1 MLASGFLENAEE
13 MTTMT
18 YKRNKKLLTFLFS
31 FLLLPSQ
38 VGAQDFDNIEITTNH
53 VKDNIYYLEG
63 SGGNI
68 GVIVGDDGVLIVDNQ
83 FAPLTNK
90 IEAAIT
96 DLTTLPVTFVVN
108 SHFHYDH
115 TDGNENFGKAGAF
128 IVAQENARRR
138 MESTQVLANGRAQ
151 ERYDPVGL
159 PKITFIDTMKFY
171 FNGEPIELVHTGPG
185 HTDGD
190 AQVYF
195 LESNVIH
202 TGDMFVRYV
211 LPFIDQNNGGS
222 LDGMIEATDR
232 LASLI
237 NDETII
243 IPGHGQLSNRNDLLN
258 YRDMLVTIRGNL
270 LRAKV
275 QDLSPGAMLDLQPAD
290 GFAPAGDGTNQWLLR
305 AYDEYR

>member
-1 MLASGFLENAEE
+1 MKRLQNSKTVLA
-13 MTTMT
+13 
-18 YKRNKKLLTFLFS
+18 LLTILIMPAPLS
-31 FLLLPSQ
+31 
-38 VGAQDFDNIEITTNH
+38 AQDFDEVEILTHH

-68 GVIVGDDGVLIVDNQ
+68 GVIIGDDGVLIVDNQ

-96 DLTTLPVTFVVN
+96 DLTKLPVTFVVN

-128 IVAQENARRR
+128 IVAQDNARRR
-138 MESTQVLANGRAQ
+138 MESAQVLASGYSQR
-151 ERYDPVGL
+151 RYEKVGL
-159 PKITFIDTMKFY
+159 PKITFFDAMRFY
-171 FNGEPIELVHTGPG
+171 FNDEPIHITYNGPG

-195 LESNVIH
+195 LQSNVIH

-211 LPFIDQNNGGS
+211 LPFIDQKNGGS

-232 LASLI
+232 LASQI

-243 IPGHGQLSNRNDLLN
+243 IPGHGQLSTRDDLLS
-258 YRDMLVTIRGNL
+258 YREMLVTIRGNL

-275 QDLSPGAMLDLQPAD
+275 QDLSPSEMLEIEPAD
-290 GFAPAGDGTNQWLLR
+290 GFAPAGDGTDQWLLR

>member
-1 MLASGFLENAEE
+1 MKRLQNSKAVLA
-13 MTTMT
+13 
-18 YKRNKKLLTFLFS
+18 LLTILIMPAPLS
-31 FLLLPSQ
+31 
-38 VGAQDFDNIEITTNH
+38 AQDFDEVEILTHH

-68 GVIVGDDGVLIVDNQ
+68 GVIIGDDGVLIIDNQ

-96 DLTTLPVTFVVN
+96 DLTKLPVTFVVN

-128 IVAQENARRR
+128 IVAQDNARRR
-138 MESTQVLANGRAQ
+138 MESAQVLASGYSQR
-151 ERYDPVGL
+151 RYEKVGL
-159 PKITFIDTMKFY
+159 PKITFFDAMRFY
-171 FNGEPIELVHTGPG
+171 FNDEPIHITYNGPG

-195 LESNVIH
+195 LQSNVIH

-211 LPFIDQNNGGS
+211 LPFIDQSNGGS

-232 LASLI
+232 LASQI

-243 IPGHGQLSNRNDLLN
+243 IPGHGQLSTRDDLLS
-258 YRDMLVTIRGNL
+258 YREMLVTIRGNL

-275 QDLSPGAMLDLQPAD
+275 QDLSPSEMLEIEPAD
-290 GFAPAGDGTNQWLLR
+290 GFAPAGEGTDQWLLR

>member
-1 MLASGFLENAEE
+1 MKCLQNNNTVLA
-13 MTTMT
+13 
-18 YKRNKKLLTFLFS
+18 LLTILIMPAPLS
-31 FLLLPSQ
+31 
-38 VGAQDFDNIEITTNH
+38 AQDFDEVEILTHH

-68 GVIVGDDGVLIVDNQ
+68 GVIIGDDGVLIIYNQ

-96 DLTTLPVTFVVN
+96 DLTKLPVTFVVN

-128 IVAQENARRR
+128 IVAQDNARRR
-138 MESTQVLANGRAQ
+138 MESAQVLASGYSQRKY
-151 ERYDPVGL
+151 EKVGL
-159 PKITFIDTMKFY
+159 PKITFFDAMRFY
-171 FNGEPIELVHTGPG
+171 FNDEPIHITYNGPG

-195 LESNVIH
+195 LQSNVIH

-232 LASLI
+232 LASQI

-243 IPGHGQLSNRNDLLN
+243 IPGHGQLSTRDDLLS
-258 YRDMLVTIRGNL
+258 YREMLVTIRGNL

-275 QDLSPGAMLDLQPAD
+275 QDLSPSEMLDIEPAD
-290 GFAPAGDGTNQWLLR
+290 GFAPAGDGTDQWLLR

>member
-1 MLASGFLENAEE
+1 MKRLQNSKTVLA
-13 MTTMT
+13 
-18 YKRNKKLLTFLFS
+18 LLTILIMPAPLS
-31 FLLLPSQ
+31 
-38 VGAQDFDNIEITTNH
+38 AQDFDEVEILTHH

-68 GVIVGDDGVLIVDNQ
+68 GVIIGDDGVLIIDNQ

-96 DLTTLPVTFVVN
+96 DLTKLPVTFVVN

-128 IVAQENARRR
+128 IVAQDNARRR
-138 MESTQVLANGRAQ
+138 MESAQVLASGYSQR
-151 ERYDPVGL
+151 RYEKVGL
-159 PKITFIDTMKFY
+159 PKITFFDAMRFY
-171 FNGEPIELVHTGPG
+171 FNDEPIHITYNGPG

-195 LESNVIH
+195 LQSNVIH

-222 LDGMIEATDR
+222 LDGMIEAPDR
-232 LASLI
+232 LARQI

-243 IPGHGQLSNRNDLLN
+243 IPGHGQLSTRDDLLS
-258 YRDMLVTIRGNL
+258 YREMLVTIRGNL

-275 QDLSPGAMLDLQPAD
+275 QGLSPSEMLEIEPAD
-290 GFAPAGDGTNQWLLR
+290 GFAPAGEGTDQWLLR

>member
-1 MLASGFLENAEE
+1 MKN
-13 MTTMT
+13 
-18 YKRNKKLLTFLFS
+18 KRDKKYLIPLLISVLVVPFQLY
-31 FLLLPSQ
+31 
-38 VGAQDFDNIEITTNH
+38 GQDFDNIEITTNH
-53 VKDNIYYLEG
+53 VKNNIYYLEG

-68 GVIVGDDGVLIVDNQ
+68 GVIVGDDGVLIVDDQ

-96 DLTTLPVTFVVN
+96 DLTKLPVTFVVN

-115 TDGNENFGKAGAF
+115 TDGNENFGRAGAF
-128 IVAQENARRR
+128 IVAQDNARRR
-138 MESTQVLANGRAQ
+138 MESTQVLASGREQ
-151 ERYDPVGL
+151 EAYDDVGL
-159 PKITFIDTMKFY
+159 PKITFFDSMRFY
-171 FNGEPIELVHTGPG
+171 FNDEPIELIHTGPG

-222 LDGMIEATDR
+222 LDGMIEATDK
-232 LASLI
+232 LASII
-237 NDETII
+237 NNETII
-243 IPGHGQLSNRNDLLN
+243 IPGHGQLSNRGDLLN
-258 YRDMLVTIRGNL
+258 YRNMLVTIRGSL
-270 LRAKV
+270 TRAKV
-275 QDLSPGAMLDLQPAD
+275 QALSPAEMLETEPAD
-290 GFAPAGDGTNQWLLR
+290 GWAPAGDGTNQWLLR

>member
-1 MLASGFLENAEE
+1 MA
-13 MTTMT
+13 
-18 YKRNKKLLTFLFS
+18 YRRNKKYLIPLLIS
-31 FLLLPSQ
+31 FLVAPFQLY
-38 VGAQDFDNIEITTNH
+38 GQDFDNIEITTNH
-53 VKDNIYYLEG
+53 VKGNIYYLEG

-68 GVIVGDDGVLIVDNQ
+68 GVIVGDDGVLIVDDQ

-96 DLTTLPVTFVVN
+96 DLTSLPVTFVVN

-115 TDGNENFGKAGAF
+115 TDGNENFGRAGAF
-128 IVAQENARRR
+128 IVAQDNARRR
-138 MESTQVLANGRAQ
+138 MESTQVLASGRVQ
-151 ERYDPVGL
+151 EAYEDVGL
-159 PKITFIDTMKFY
+159 PKITFFDSMRFY
-171 FNGEPIELVHTGPG
+171 FNDEPIELIHTGPG

-222 LDGMIEATDR
+222 LDGMIEATDK
-232 LASLI
+232 LASII

-243 IPGHGQLSNRNDLLN
+243 IPGHGELSNRDDLLN

-270 LRAKV
+270 TRAKV
-275 QDLSPGAMLDLQPAD
+275 QGLNPAEMLGTEPAD
-290 GFAPAGDGTNQWLLR
+290 GWAPAGDGTNQWLLR

>member
-1 MLASGFLENAEE
+1 MKRLQNRKTVLA
-13 MTTMT
+13 
-18 YKRNKKLLTFLFS
+18 LLTILIMPAPLS
-31 FLLLPSQ
+31 
-38 VGAQDFDNIEITTNH
+38 AQDFDEVEILTHH

-68 GVIVGDDGVLIVDNQ
+68 GVIIGDDGVLIVDNQ

-96 DLTTLPVTFVVN
+96 DLTKLPVTFVVN

-128 IVAQENARRR
+128 IVAQDNARRR
-138 MESTQVLANGRAQ
+138 MESAQVLASGYSQR
-151 ERYDPVGL
+151 RYEKVGL
-159 PKITFIDTMKFY
+159 PKITFFDAMRFY
-171 FNGEPIELVHTGPG
+171 FNDEPIHITYNGPG

-195 LESNVIH
+195 LQSNVIH

-232 LASLI
+232 LASQI

-243 IPGHGQLSNRNDLLN
+243 IPGHGQLSTRDDLLS
-258 YRDMLVTIRGNL
+258 YREMLVTIRGNL

-275 QDLSPGAMLDLQPAD
+275 QDLSPSEMLEIEPAD
-290 GFAPAGDGTNQWLLR
+290 GFAPAGDGTDQWLLR

>member
-1 MLASGFLENAEE
+1 MKN
-13 MTTMT
+13 
-18 YKRNKKLLTFLFS
+18 KRDKKYLIPLLISVLVVPFQLY
-31 FLLLPSQ
+31 
-38 VGAQDFDNIEITTNH
+38 GQDFDNIEITTNH
-53 VKDNIYYLEG
+53 VKGNIYYLEG

-68 GVIVGDDGVLIVDNQ
+68 GVIVGDDGVLIVDDQ

-96 DLTTLPVTFVVN
+96 DLIKLPVTFVVN

-115 TDGNENFGKAGAF
+115 TDGNENFGRAGAF
-128 IVAQENARRR
+128 IVAQDNARRR
-138 MESTQVLANGRAQ
+138 MESTQVLASGREQ
-151 ERYDPVGL
+151 EAYENVGL
-159 PKITFIDTMKFY
+159 PKITFFDSMRFY
-171 FNGEPIELVHTGPG
+171 FNDEPIELIHTGAG

-222 LDGMIEATDR
+222 LDGMIEATDK
-232 LASLI
+232 LASII

-243 IPGHGQLSNRNDLLN
+243 IPGHGELSNRDDLLN

-270 LRAKV
+270 TRAKV
-275 QDLSPGAMLDLQPAD
+275 QGLTPAEMLGTEPAD
-290 GFAPAGDGTNQWLLR
+290 GWAPAGDGTNQWLLR

>member
-1 MLASGFLENAEE
+1 MKRLQNSKTVLA
-13 MTTMT
+13 
-18 YKRNKKLLTFLFS
+18 LLTILIMPAPLS
-31 FLLLPSQ
+31 
-38 VGAQDFDNIEITTNH
+38 AQDFDEVEILTHH

-68 GVIVGDDGVLIVDNQ
+68 GVIIGDDGVLIVDNQ

-96 DLTTLPVTFVVN
+96 DLTKLPVTFVVN

-128 IVAQENARRR
+128 IVAQDNARRR
-138 MESTQVLANGRAQ
+138 MESAQVLASGYSQR
-151 ERYDPVGL
+151 RYEKVGL
-159 PKITFIDTMKFY
+159 PKITFFDAMRFY
-171 FNGEPIELVHTGPG
+171 FNDEPIHITYNGPG

-195 LESNVIH
+195 LQSNVIH

-222 LDGMIEATDR
+222 LDGMVEATDR
-232 LASLI
+232 LASQI

-243 IPGHGQLSNRNDLLN
+243 IPGHGQLSTRDDLLS
-258 YRDMLVTIRGNL
+258 YREMLVTIRGNL

-275 QDLSPGAMLDLQPAD
+275 QDLSPSEMLEIEPAD
-290 GFAPAGDGTNQWLLR
+290 GFAPAGDGTDQWLLR

>member
-1 MLASGFLENAEE
+1 MKRLQNSKAVLA
-13 MTTMT
+13 
-18 YKRNKKLLTFLFS
+18 LLTILIMPAPLS
-31 FLLLPSQ
+31 
-38 VGAQDFDNIEITTNH
+38 AQDFDEVEILTHH

-68 GVIVGDDGVLIVDNQ
+68 GVIIGDDGVLIIDNQ

-96 DLTTLPVTFVVN
+96 DLTKLPVTFVVN

-128 IVAQENARRR
+128 IVAQDNARRR
-138 MESTQVLANGRAQ
+138 MESAQVLASGYSQR
-151 ERYDPVGL
+151 RYEKVGL
-159 PKITFIDTMKFY
+159 PKITFFDAMRFY
-171 FNGEPIELVHTGPG
+171 FNDEPIHITYNGPG

-195 LESNVIH
+195 LQSNVIH

-232 LASLI
+232 LASQI

-243 IPGHGQLSNRNDLLN
+243 IPGHGQLSTRDDLLS
-258 YRDMLVTIRGNL
+258 YREMLVTIRGNL

-275 QDLSPGAMLDLQPAD
+275 QGLSPSEMLEIKPAD
-290 GFAPAGDGTNQWLLR
+290 GFAPAGEGTDQWLLR

>member
-1 MLASGFLENAEE
+1 MKRLQNSKTVLA
-13 MTTMT
+13 
-18 YKRNKKLLTFLFS
+18 LLTILIMPAPLS
-31 FLLLPSQ
+31 
-38 VGAQDFDNIEITTNH
+38 AQDFDEVEILTHH

-68 GVIVGDDGVLIVDNQ
+68 GVIIGDDGVLIIDNQ

-96 DLTTLPVTFVVN
+96 DLTKLPVTFVVN

-128 IVAQENARRR
+128 IVAQDNARRR
-138 MESTQVLANGRAQ
+138 MESAQVLASGYSQR
-151 ERYDPVGL
+151 RYEKVGL
-159 PKITFIDTMKFY
+159 PKITFFDAMRFY
-171 FNGEPIELVHTGPG
+171 FNDEPIHITYNGPG

-195 LESNVIH
+195 LQSNVIH

-232 LASLI
+232 LASQI

-243 IPGHGQLSNRNDLLN
+243 IPGHGQLSTRDDLLS
-258 YRDMLVTIRGNL
+258 YREMLVTIRGNL

-275 QDLSPGAMLDLQPAD
+275 QDLSPSEMLEIEPAD
-290 GFAPAGDGTNQWLLR
+290 GFAPAGEGTDQWLLR

>member
-1 MLASGFLENAEE
+1 MKYFYRNIVVA
-13 MTTMT
+13 TMT
-18 YKRNKKLLTFLFS
+18 GTLFII
-31 FLLLPSQ
+31 FQLQ
-38 VGAQDFDNIEITTNH
+38 AQDFEEVQIVTHH

-68 GVIVGDDGVLIVDNQ
+68 GVIVGDDGVLIVDDQ
-83 FAPLTNK
+83 FGPLTNK

-96 DLTTLPVTFVVN
+96 DLTKLPVTFVVN

-115 TDGNENFGKAGAF
+115 TDGNENFGRAGAF
-128 IVAQENARRR
+128 IVAQDNARRR
-138 MESTQVLANGRAQ
+138 MESAQVLASGYSQR
-151 ERYDPVGL
+151 RYEEIGL
-159 PKITFIDTMKFY
+159 PKITFFEAMRFY
-171 FNGEPIELVHTGPG
+171 FNNEPIHISYNGPG

-190 AQVYF
+190 AQIFF

-232 LASLI
+232 LASQI

-243 IPGHGQLSNRNDLLN
+243 IPGHGQLSTRDDLLN
-258 YRDMLVTIRGNL
+258 YREMLVTIRGNL

-275 QDLSPGAMLDLQPAD
+275 QELSPSEMLGTEPAD
-290 GFAPAGDGTNQWLLR
+290 GFAPLGVGTDQWLLR

>member
-1 MLASGFLENAEE
+1 MKCLQNNNTVLA
-13 MTTMT
+13 
-18 YKRNKKLLTFLFS
+18 LLIILIMPAPLS
-31 FLLLPSQ
+31 
-38 VGAQDFDNIEITTNH
+38 AQDFDEVEILTHH

-68 GVIVGDDGVLIVDNQ
+68 GVIIGDDGVLIIDNQ

-96 DLTTLPVTFVVN
+96 DLTKLPVTFVVN

-128 IVAQENARRR
+128 IVAQDNARRR
-138 MESTQVLANGRAQ
+138 MESAQVLASGYSQR
-151 ERYDPVGL
+151 RYEKVGL
-159 PKITFIDTMKFY
+159 PKITFFDAMRFY
-171 FNGEPIELVHTGPG
+171 FNDEPIHITYNGPG

-195 LESNVIH
+195 LQSNVIH

-232 LASLI
+232 LASQI

-243 IPGHGQLSNRNDLLN
+243 IPGHGQLSTRDDLLS
-258 YRDMLVTIRGNL
+258 YREMLVTIRGNL

-275 QDLSPGAMLDLQPAD
+275 QDLSPSEMLDIEPAD
-290 GFAPAGDGTNQWLLR
+290 GFAPAGDGTDQWLLR

>member
-1 MLASGFLENAEE
+1 MVHINKGDSLISML
-13 MTTMT
+13 
-18 YKRNKKLLTFLFS
+18 LLS
-31 FLLLPSQ
+31 WLLLPLQ
-38 VGAQDFDNIEITTNH
+38 AAGQDFDNIEIITNH

-68 GVIVGDDGVLIVDNQ
+68 GVIVGNDGVLIVDNQ
-83 FAPLTNK
+83 FAPLSNK

-96 DLTTLPVTFVVN
+96 DLSELSVTFAVN

-138 MESTQVLANGRAQ
+138 MESTQVLATGRAQ
-151 ERYDPVGL
+151 ERYDEVGL
-159 PKITFIDTMKFY
+159 PKITFTDTMRLY
-171 FNGEPIELVHTGPG
+171 FNDEPIDLIHTGPG

-195 LESNVIH
+195 RESNVIH

-232 LASLI
+232 LASII
-237 NDETII
+237 NNETII

-270 LRAKV
+270 TRAKV
-275 QDLSPGAMLDLQPAD
+275 QGMSPQEMLDTEPAD
-290 GFAPAGDGTNQWLLR
+290 GFAPAGDSTNQWLLR

>member
-1 MLASGFLENAEE
+1 MKRLQNSKAVLA
-13 MTTMT
+13 
-18 YKRNKKLLTFLFS
+18 LLTILIMPAPLS
-31 FLLLPSQ
+31 
-38 VGAQDFDNIEITTNH
+38 AQDFDEVEILTHH

-68 GVIVGDDGVLIVDNQ
+68 GVIIGDDGVLIIDNQ

-96 DLTTLPVTFVVN
+96 DLTKLPVTFVVN

-128 IVAQENARRR
+128 IVAQDNARRR
-138 MESTQVLANGRAQ
+138 MESAQVLASGYSQR
-151 ERYDPVGL
+151 RYEKVGL
-159 PKITFIDTMKFY
+159 PKITFFDAMRFY
-171 FNGEPIELVHTGPG
+171 FNDEPIHITYNGPG

-195 LESNVIH
+195 LQSNVIH

-232 LASLI
+232 LASQI

-243 IPGHGQLSNRNDLLN
+243 IPGHGQLSTRDDLLS
-258 YRDMLVTIRGNL
+258 YREMLVTIRGNL

-275 QDLSPGAMLDLQPAD
+275 QDLSPSEMLEIEPAD
-290 GFAPAGDGTNQWLLR
+290 GFAPAGEGTDQWLLR

>member
-1 MLASGFLENAEE
+1 MA
-13 MTTMT
+13 
-18 YKRNKKLLTFLFS
+18 YRRNKKYLIPLLIS
-31 FLLLPSQ
+31 FLVVPFQLY
-38 VGAQDFDNIEITTNH
+38 GQDFDNIEITTNH
-53 VKDNIYYLEG
+53 VKGNIYYLEG

-68 GVIVGDDGVLIVDNQ
+68 GVIVGDDGVLIVDDQ

-96 DLTTLPVTFVVN
+96 DLSKLPGTFVVN

-115 TDGNENFGKAGAF
+115 TDGNENFGRAGAF
-128 IVAQENARRR
+128 IVAQDNARRR
-138 MESTQVLANGRAQ
+138 MESTQVLASGREQ
-151 ERYDPVGL
+151 EAYEDVGL
-159 PKITFIDTMKFY
+159 PKITFFVSMRFY
-171 FNGEPIELVHTGPG
+171 FNDEPIELIHTGPG

-222 LDGMIEATDR
+222 LDGMIEATDK
-232 LASLI
+232 LASII

-243 IPGHGQLSNRNDLLN
+243 IPGHGELSNRDDLLN

-270 LRAKV
+270 TRAKV
-275 QDLSPGAMLDLQPAD
+275 QGLNPAEMLGTEPAD
-290 GFAPAGDGTNQWLLR
+290 GWAPAGDGTNQWLLR

>member
-1 MLASGFLENAEE
+1 
-13 MTTMT
+13 MT
-18 YKRNKKLLTFLFS
+18 YRRNKKYLIPLLIS
-31 FLLLPSQ
+31 FLVVPFQLY
-38 VGAQDFDNIEITTNH
+38 GQDFDNIEITTNH
-53 VKDNIYYLEG
+53 VKGNIYYLEG

-68 GVIVGDDGVLIVDNQ
+68 GVIVGDDGVLIVDDQ

-96 DLTTLPVTFVVN
+96 DLTKLPVTFVVN

-115 TDGNENFGKAGAF
+115 TDGNENFGRAGAF
-128 IVAQENARRR
+128 IVAQDNARRR
-138 MESTQVLANGRAQ
+138 MESTQVLASGREQ
-151 ERYDPVGL
+151 EAYENVGL
-159 PKITFIDTMKFY
+159 PKITFFDSMRFY
-171 FNGEPIELVHTGPG
+171 FNDEPIELIHTGAG

-222 LDGMIEATDR
+222 LDGMIEATDK
-232 LASLI
+232 LASII

-243 IPGHGQLSNRNDLLN
+243 IPGHGELSNRDDLLN

-270 LRAKV
+270 TRAKV
-275 QDLSPGAMLDLQPAD
+275 QGLTPAEMLGTEPAD
-290 GFAPAGDGTNQWLLR
+290 GWAPAGDGTNQWLLR

>member
-1 MLASGFLENAEE
+1 MKRLQNSKTVLA
-13 MTTMT
+13 
-18 YKRNKKLLTFLFS
+18 LLTILIMPAPLS
-31 FLLLPSQ
+31 
-38 VGAQDFDNIEITTNH
+38 AQDFDEVEILTHH

-68 GVIVGDDGVLIVDNQ
+68 GVIIGDDGVLIVDNQ

-96 DLTTLPVTFVVN
+96 DLTKLPVTFVVN

-128 IVAQENARRR
+128 IVAQDNARRR
-138 MESTQVLANGRAQ
+138 MESAQVLASGYSQR
-151 ERYDPVGL
+151 RYEKVGL
-159 PKITFIDTMKFY
+159 PKITFFDAMRFY
-171 FNGEPIELVHTGPG
+171 FNDEPIHITYNGPG

-195 LESNVIH
+195 LQSNVIH

-222 LDGMIEATDR
+222 LDGMIEATGR
-232 LASLI
+232 LASQI

-243 IPGHGQLSNRNDLLN
+243 IPGHGQLSTRDDLLS
-258 YRDMLVTIRGNL
+258 YREMLVTIRGNL

-275 QDLSPGAMLDLQPAD
+275 QDLSPSEMLEIEPAD
-290 GFAPAGDGTNQWLLR
+290 GFAPAGDGTDQWLLR

>member
-1 MLASGFLENAEE
+1 
-13 MTTMT
+13 MT
-18 YKRNKKLLTFLFS
+18 YRRNKKYLIPLLIS
-31 FLLLPSQ
+31 FLVVPFQLY
-38 VGAQDFDNIEITTNH
+38 GQDFDNIEITTNH
-53 VKDNIYYLEG
+53 VKGNIYYLEG

-68 GVIVGDDGVLIVDNQ
+68 GVIVGDDGVLIVDDQ

-96 DLTTLPVTFVVN
+96 DLTKLPVTFVVN

-115 TDGNENFGKAGAF
+115 TDGNENFGRAGAF
-128 IVAQENARRR
+128 IVAQDNARRR
-138 MESTQVLANGRAQ
+138 MESTQVLASGREQ
-151 ERYDPVGL
+151 EAYEDVGL
-159 PKITFIDTMKFY
+159 PKITFFDSMRFY
-171 FNGEPIELVHTGPG
+171 FNDEPIELIHTGPG

-190 AQVYF
+190 AQVHF

-222 LDGMIEATDR
+222 LDGMIEATDK
-232 LASLI
+232 LASII

-243 IPGHGQLSNRNDLLN
+243 IPGHGELSNRDDLLN
-258 YRDMLVTIRGNL
+258 YRNMLVTIRGNL
-270 LRAKV
+270 TRAKI
-275 QDLSPGAMLDLQPAD
+275 QGLTPAEMLGTEPAD
-290 GFAPAGDGTNQWLLR
+290 GWAPAGDGTNQWLLR

>member
-1 MLASGFLENAEE
+1 MKRLQNSKTVLA
-13 MTTMT
+13 
-18 YKRNKKLLTFLFS
+18 LLTILIMPAPLS
-31 FLLLPSQ
+31 
-38 VGAQDFDNIEITTNH
+38 AQDFDEVEILTHH

-68 GVIVGDDGVLIVDNQ
+68 GVIIGDDGVLIIDNQ

-96 DLTTLPVTFVVN
+96 DLTKLPVTFVVN

-128 IVAQENARRR
+128 IVAQDNARRR
-138 MESTQVLANGRAQ
+138 MESAQVLASGYSQR
-151 ERYDPVGL
+151 RYEKVGL
-159 PKITFIDTMKFY
+159 PKITFFDAMRFY
-171 FNGEPIELVHTGPG
+171 FNDEPIHITYNGPG

-195 LESNVIH
+195 LQSNVIH

-232 LASLI
+232 LASQI

-243 IPGHGQLSNRNDLLN
+243 IPGHGQLSTRDDLLS
-258 YRDMLVTIRGNL
+258 YREMLVTIRGNL

-275 QDLSPGAMLDLQPAD
+275 QGLSPSEMLEIEPAD
-290 GFAPAGDGTNQWLLR
+290 GYAPAGEGTDQWLLR

>member
-1 MLASGFLENAEE
+1 MA
-13 MTTMT
+13 
-18 YKRNKKLLTFLFS
+18 YRRNKKYLIPLLIS
-31 FLLLPSQ
+31 FLVAPFQLY
-38 VGAQDFDNIEITTNH
+38 GQDFDNIEITTNH
-53 VKDNIYYLEG
+53 VKGNIYYLEG

-68 GVIVGDDGVLIVDNQ
+68 GVIVGDDGVLIVDDQ

-96 DLTTLPVTFVVN
+96 DLTKLPVTFVVN

-115 TDGNENFGKAGAF
+115 TDGNENFGRAGAF
-128 IVAQENARRR
+128 IVAQDNARRR
-138 MESTQVLANGRAQ
+138 MESTQVLASGREQGAY
-151 ERYDPVGL
+151 EDVGL
-159 PKITFIDTMKFY
+159 PKITFFDSMRFY
-171 FNGEPIELVHTGPG
+171 FNDEPIELIHTGPG

-222 LDGMIEATDR
+222 LDGMIEATDK
-232 LASLI
+232 LASII

-243 IPGHGQLSNRNDLLN
+243 IPGHGELSNRDDLLN

-270 LRAKV
+270 TRAKV
-275 QDLSPGAMLDLQPAD
+275 QGLNPAEMLGTEPAD
-290 GFAPAGDGTNQWLLR
+290 GWAPAGDGTNQWLLR

>member
-1 MLASGFLENAEE
+1 MKRLQNSKTVLA
-13 MTTMT
+13 
-18 YKRNKKLLTFLFS
+18 LLTILIMPAPLS
-31 FLLLPSQ
+31 
-38 VGAQDFDNIEITTNH
+38 AQDFDEVEILTHH

-68 GVIVGDDGVLIVDNQ
+68 GVIIGDDGVLIIDNQ

-96 DLTTLPVTFVVN
+96 DLTKLPVTFVVN

-128 IVAQENARRR
+128 IVAQDNARRR
-138 MESTQVLANGRAQ
+138 MESAQVLASGYSQR
-151 ERYDPVGL
+151 RYEKVGL
-159 PKITFIDTMKFY
+159 PKITFFDAMRFY
-171 FNGEPIELVHTGPG
+171 FNDEPIHITYNGPG

-195 LESNVIH
+195 LQSNVIH

-232 LASLI
+232 LASQI

-243 IPGHGQLSNRNDLLN
+243 IPGHGQLSTRDDLLS
-258 YRDMLVTIRGNL
+258 YREMLVTIRGNL

-275 QDLSPGAMLDLQPAD
+275 QDLSPSEMLEIEPAD
-290 GFAPAGDGTNQWLLR
+290 GFAPAGDGTDQWLLR

>member
-1 MLASGFLENAEE
+1 
-13 MTTMT
+13 MT
-18 YKRNKKLLTFLFS
+18 YRRNKNYLIPLLIS
-31 FLLLPSQ
+31 FLIAPFQLY
-38 VGAQDFDNIEITTNH
+38 GQDFDNIEITTNH
-53 VKDNIYYLEG
+53 VKGNIYYLEG

-68 GVIVGDDGVLIVDNQ
+68 GVIVGDDGVLIVDDQ

-96 DLTTLPVTFVVN
+96 DLIKLPVTFVVN

-115 TDGNENFGKAGAF
+115 TDGNENFGRAGAF
-128 IVAQENARRR
+128 IVAQDNARRR
-138 MESTQVLANGRAQ
+138 MESTQVLASGREQ
-151 ERYDPVGL
+151 EAYENVGL
-159 PKITFIDTMKFY
+159 PKITFFDSMRFY
-171 FNGEPIELVHTGPG
+171 FNDEPIELIHTGAG

-222 LDGMIEATDR
+222 LDGMIEATDK
-232 LASLI
+232 LASII

-243 IPGHGQLSNRNDLLN
+243 IPGHGELSNRDDLLN

-270 LRAKV
+270 TRAKV
-275 QDLSPGAMLDLQPAD
+275 QGLTPAEMLGTEPAD
-290 GFAPAGDGTNQWLLR
+290 GWAPAGDGTNQWLLR

>member
-1 MLASGFLENAEE
+1 
-13 MTTMT
+13 MT
-18 YKRNKKLLTFLFS
+18 YIKKKIRVVSISIFCLLISPLQ
-31 FLLLPSQ
+31 LL
-38 VGAQDFDNIEITTNH
+38 AQDFDSVEITTHH

-63 SGGNI
+63 SGGNV
-68 GVIVGDDGVLIVDNQ
+68 GVIVGKDGVLIVDDQ

-96 DLTTLPVTFVVN
+96 DLTKLPITFVVN

-115 TDGNENFGKAGAF
+115 TDGNENLGRAGAY
-128 IVAQENARRR
+128 IVAHDNARRR
-138 MESTQVLANGRAQ
+138 MESTQVLASGRTQ
-151 ERYDPVGL
+151 ERYDEVGL
-159 PKITFIDTMKFY
+159 PKITFFDAMRFY
-171 FNGEPIELVHTGPG
+171 FNDEPIELIHNGPG

-190 AQVYF
+190 VQVYF

-232 LASLI
+232 LASII

-243 IPGHGQLSNRNDLLN
+243 VPGHGQLSNRGDLLN

-270 LRAKV
+270 ARAKV
-275 QDLSPGAMLDLQPAD
+275 QGLSPAEMLETEPAD
-290 GFAPAGDGTNQWLLR
+290 GFAPAGDGTNEWLLR
-305 AYDEYR
+305 AYNEYR

>member
-1 MLASGFLENAEE
+1 MKRLQNSKTVLA
-13 MTTMT
+13 
-18 YKRNKKLLTFLFS
+18 LLTILIMPAPLS
-31 FLLLPSQ
+31 
-38 VGAQDFDNIEITTNH
+38 AQDFDEVEILTHH

-68 GVIVGDDGVLIVDNQ
+68 GVIIGDDGVLIVDNQ

-96 DLTTLPVTFVVN
+96 DLTKLPVTFVVN

-128 IVAQENARRR
+128 IVAQDNARRR
-138 MESTQVLANGRAQ
+138 MESAQVLASGYSQR
-151 ERYDPVGL
+151 RYEKVGL
-159 PKITFIDTMKFY
+159 PKITFFDAMRFY
-171 FNGEPIELVHTGPG
+171 FNDEPIHITYNGPG

-195 LESNVIH
+195 LQSNVIH

-232 LASLI
+232 LASQI

-243 IPGHGQLSNRNDLLN
+243 IPGHGQLSTRDDLLS
-258 YRDMLVTIRGNL
+258 YREMLVTIRGNL

-275 QDLSPGAMLDLQPAD
+275 QDLSPSEMLEIEPAD
-290 GFAPAGDGTNQWLLR
+290 GFAPAGEGTDQWLLR

>member
-1 MLASGFLENAEE
+1 
-13 MTTMT
+13 MT
-18 YKRNKKLLTFLFS
+18 YRRNKKYLIPLLIS
-31 FLLLPSQ
+31 FLVAPFRLY
-38 VGAQDFDNIEITTNH
+38 GQDFDNIEITTNH
-53 VKDNIYYLEG
+53 VKGNIYYLEG

-68 GVIVGDDGVLIVDNQ
+68 GVIVGDDGVLIVDDQ

-96 DLTTLPVTFVVN
+96 DLTKLPVTFVVN

-115 TDGNENFGKAGAF
+115 TDGNENFGRAGAF
-128 IVAQENARRR
+128 IVAQDNARRR
-138 MESTQVLANGRAQ
+138 MESTQVLASGREQ
-151 ERYDPVGL
+151 EAYENVGL
-159 PKITFIDTMKFY
+159 PKITFFDSMRFY
-171 FNGEPIELVHTGPG
+171 FNDEPIELIHTGPG

-222 LDGMIEATDR
+222 LDGMIEATDK
-232 LASLI
+232 LASII
-237 NDETII
+237 NDETVI
-243 IPGHGQLSNRNDLLN
+243 IPGHGELSNRDDLLN

-270 LRAKV
+270 TRAKV
-275 QDLSPGAMLDLQPAD
+275 QGLTPAEMLGTEPAD
-290 GFAPAGDGTNQWLLR
+290 GWAPAGDGTNQWLLR

>member
-1 MLASGFLENAEE
+1 
-13 MTTMT
+13 MT
-18 YKRNKKLLTFLFS
+18 YRRNKKYLIPLLIS
-31 FLLLPSQ
+31 FLVAPFQLY
-38 VGAQDFDNIEITTNH
+38 GQDFDNIEITTNH
-53 VKDNIYYLEG
+53 VKGNIYYLEG

-68 GVIVGDDGVLIVDNQ
+68 GVIVGDDGVLIVDDQ

-96 DLTTLPVTFVVN
+96 DLTKLPVTFVVN

-115 TDGNENFGKAGAF
+115 TDGNENFGRAGAF
-128 IVAQENARRR
+128 IVAQDNARRR
-138 MESTQVLANGRAQ
+138 MESTQVLASGREQQAY
-151 ERYDPVGL
+151 EDVGL
-159 PKITFIDTMKFY
+159 PKITFFDSMRFY
-171 FNGEPIELVHTGPG
+171 FNDEPIELIHTGAG

-222 LDGMIEATDR
+222 LDGMIEATDK
-232 LASLI
+232 LASII

-243 IPGHGQLSNRNDLLN
+243 IPGHGELSNRDDLLN

-270 LRAKV
+270 TRAKV
-275 QDLSPGAMLDLQPAD
+275 QGLTPAEMLGTEPAD
-290 GFAPAGDGTNQWLLR
+290 GWAPAGDGTNQWLLR

>member
-1 MLASGFLENAEE
+1 MA
-13 MTTMT
+13 
-18 YKRNKKLLTFLFS
+18 YRRNKKYLIPLLIS
-31 FLLLPSQ
+31 FLVATFQLY
-38 VGAQDFDNIEITTNH
+38 GQDFDNIEITTNH
-53 VKDNIYYLEG
+53 VKGNIYYLEG

-68 GVIVGDDGVLIVDNQ
+68 GVIVGDDGVLIVDDQ

-96 DLTTLPVTFVVN
+96 DLTKLPVTFVVN

-115 TDGNENFGKAGAF
+115 TDGNENFGRAGAF
-128 IVAQENARRR
+128 IVAQDNARRR
-138 MESTQVLANGRAQ
+138 MESTQVLASGRVQ
-151 ERYDPVGL
+151 EAYEDVGL
-159 PKITFIDTMKFY
+159 PKITFFDSMRFY
-171 FNGEPIELVHTGPG
+171 FNAEPIELIHTGPG

-222 LDGMIEATDR
+222 LDGMIEATDK
-232 LASLI
+232 LASII

-243 IPGHGQLSNRNDLLN
+243 IPGHGELSNRDDLLN

-270 LRAKV
+270 TRAKV
-275 QDLSPGAMLDLQPAD
+275 QGLTPAEMLGTEPAD
-290 GFAPAGDGTNQWLLR
+290 GWAPASDGTNQWLLR

>member
-1 MLASGFLENAEE
+1 MA
-13 MTTMT
+13 
-18 YKRNKKLLTFLFS
+18 YRRNKKYLIPLLIS
-31 FLLLPSQ
+31 FLVAPFQLY
-38 VGAQDFDNIEITTNH
+38 GQDFDNIEITTNH
-53 VKDNIYYLEG
+53 VKGNIYYLEG

-68 GVIVGDDGVLIVDNQ
+68 GVIVGDDGVLIVDDQ

-96 DLTTLPVTFVVN
+96 DLTKLPVTFVVN

-115 TDGNENFGKAGAF
+115 TDGNENFGRAGAF
-128 IVAQENARRR
+128 IVAQDNARRR
-138 MESTQVLANGRAQ
+138 MESTQVLASGREQ
-151 ERYDPVGL
+151 EAYENVGL
-159 PKITFIDTMKFY
+159 PKITFFDSMRFY
-171 FNGEPIELVHTGPG
+171 FNDEPIELIHTGPG

-222 LDGMIEATDR
+222 LDGMIEATDK
-232 LASLI
+232 LASII

-243 IPGHGQLSNRNDLLN
+243 IPGHGELSNRDDLLN

-270 LRAKV
+270 TRAKV
-275 QDLSPGAMLDLQPAD
+275 QGLTPAEMLGTEPAD
-290 GFAPAGDGTNQWLLR
+290 GWAPAGDGTNQWLLR

>member
-1 MLASGFLENAEE
+1 MA
-13 MTTMT
+13 
-18 YKRNKKLLTFLFS
+18 YRRNKKYLIPLLIS
-31 FLLLPSQ
+31 FLVAPFQLY
-38 VGAQDFDNIEITTNH
+38 GQDFDNIEITTNH
-53 VKDNIYYLEG
+53 VKGNIYYLEG

-68 GVIVGDDGVLIVDNQ
+68 GVIVGDDGVLIVDDQ

-96 DLTTLPVTFVVN
+96 DLIKLPVTFVVN

-115 TDGNENFGKAGAF
+115 TDGNENFGRAGAF
-128 IVAQENARRR
+128 IVAQDNARRR
-138 MESTQVLANGRAQ
+138 MESTQVLASGREQQAY
-151 ERYDPVGL
+151 EDVGL
-159 PKITFIDTMKFY
+159 PKITFFDSMRFY
-171 FNGEPIELVHTGPG
+171 FNDEPIELIHTGAG

-222 LDGMIEATDR
+222 LDGMIEATDK
-232 LASLI
+232 LASII

-243 IPGHGQLSNRNDLLN
+243 IPGHGELSNRDDLLN

-270 LRAKV
+270 TRAKV
-275 QDLSPGAMLDLQPAD
+275 QGLNPAEMLGTEPAD
-290 GFAPAGDGTNQWLLR
+290 GWAPAGDGTNQWLLR

>member
-1 MLASGFLENAEE
+1 
-13 MTTMT
+13 MT
-18 YKRNKKLLTFLFS
+18 YRRNKKYLIPLLIS
-31 FLLLPSQ
+31 FLVAPFQLY
-38 VGAQDFDNIEITTNH
+38 GQDFDNIEITTNH
-53 VKDNIYYLEG
+53 VKGNIYYLEG

-68 GVIVGDDGVLIVDNQ
+68 GVIVGDDGVLIVDDQ

-96 DLTTLPVTFVVN
+96 DLTKLPVTFVVN

-115 TDGNENFGKAGAF
+115 TDGNENFGRAGAF
-128 IVAQENARRR
+128 IVAQDSARRR
-138 MESTQVLANGRAQ
+138 MESTQVLASGREQ
-151 ERYDPVGL
+151 EAYEDVGL
-159 PKITFIDTMKFY
+159 PKITFFDSMRFY
-171 FNGEPIELVHTGPG
+171 FNDEPIELIHTGPG

-222 LDGMIEATDR
+222 LDGMIEATDK
-232 LASLI
+232 LASII

-243 IPGHGQLSNRNDLLN
+243 IPGHGELSNRDDLLN

-270 LRAKV
+270 TRAKV
-275 QDLSPGAMLDLQPAD
+275 QGLNPAEMLGTEPAD
-290 GFAPAGDGTNQWLLR
+290 GWAPAGDGTNQWLLR
-305 AYDEYR
+305 AYNEYR

>member
-1 MLASGFLENAEE
+1 
-13 MTTMT
+13 MT
-18 YKRNKKLLTFLFS
+18 YKRNKKYLIPLLIS
-31 FLLLPSQ
+31 FLVVPFQLY
-38 VGAQDFDNIEITTNH
+38 GQDFDNIEITTNH
-53 VKDNIYYLEG
+53 VKGNIYYLEG

-68 GVIVGDDGVLIVDNQ
+68 GVIVGDDGVLIVDDQ

-96 DLTTLPVTFVVN
+96 DLIKLPVTFVVN

-115 TDGNENFGKAGAF
+115 TDGNENFGRAGAF
-128 IVAQENARRR
+128 IVAQDNARRR
-138 MESTQVLANGRAQ
+138 MESTQVLASGREQ
-151 ERYDPVGL
+151 EAYENVGL
-159 PKITFIDTMKFY
+159 PKITFFDSMRFY
-171 FNGEPIELVHTGPG
+171 FNDEPIELIHTGPG

-190 AQVYF
+190 AQVHF

-222 LDGMIEATDR
+222 LDGMIEATDK
-232 LASLI
+232 LASII

-243 IPGHGQLSNRNDLLN
+243 IPGHGELSNRDDLLN

-270 LRAKV
+270 TRAKV
-275 QDLSPGAMLDLQPAD
+275 QGLTPAEMLGTEPAD
-290 GFAPAGDGTNQWLLR
+290 GWAPAGDGTNQWLLR

>member
-1 MLASGFLENAEE
+1 
-13 MTTMT
+13 MT
-18 YKRNKKLLTFLFS
+18 YRRNKKYLIPLLIS
-31 FLLLPSQ
+31 FLVAPFQLY
-38 VGAQDFDNIEITTNH
+38 GQDFDNIEITTNH
-53 VKDNIYYLEG
+53 VKGNIYYLEG

-68 GVIVGDDGVLIVDNQ
+68 GVIVGDDGVLIVDDQ

-96 DLTTLPVTFVVN
+96 DLTKLPVTFVVN

-115 TDGNENFGKAGAF
+115 TDGNENFGRAGAF
-128 IVAQENARRR
+128 IVAQDNARRR
-138 MESTQVLANGRAQ
+138 MESTQVLASGREQ
-151 ERYDPVGL
+151 EAYENVGL
-159 PKITFIDTMKFY
+159 PKITFFDSMRFY
-171 FNGEPIELVHTGPG
+171 FNDEPIELIHTGAG

-222 LDGMIEATDR
+222 LDGMIEATDK
-232 LASLI
+232 LASII

-243 IPGHGQLSNRNDLLN
+243 IPGHGELSNRDDLLN

-270 LRAKV
+270 TRAKV
-275 QDLSPGAMLDLQPAD
+275 QGLTPAEMLGTEPAD
-290 GFAPAGDGTNQWLLR
+290 GWAPAGDGTNQWLLR

>member
-1 MLASGFLENAEE
+1 MKRLQNSKTVLA
-13 MTTMT
+13 
-18 YKRNKKLLTFLFS
+18 LLTILIIPAPLS
-31 FLLLPSQ
+31 
-38 VGAQDFDNIEITTNH
+38 AQDFDEVEILTHH

-68 GVIVGDDGVLIVDNQ
+68 GVIIGDDGVLIIDNQ

-96 DLTTLPVTFVVN
+96 DLTKLPVTFVVN

-128 IVAQENARRR
+128 IVAQDNARRR
-138 MESTQVLANGRAQ
+138 MESAQVLASGYSQR
-151 ERYDPVGL
+151 RYEKVGL
-159 PKITFIDTMKFY
+159 PKITFFDAMRFY
-171 FNGEPIELVHTGPG
+171 FNDEPIHITYNGPG

-195 LESNVIH
+195 LQSNVIH

-232 LASLI
+232 LASQI

-243 IPGHGQLSNRNDLLN
+243 IPGHGQLSTRDDLLS
-258 YRDMLVTIRGNL
+258 YREMLVTIRGNL

-275 QDLSPGAMLDLQPAD
+275 QDLSPSEMLEIEPAD
-290 GFAPAGDGTNQWLLR
+290 GFAPAGEGTDQWLLR